1 MECIQCRTALRPGA
15 RFCNVCGARQPRPEP
30 TDATSQDLDV
40 GAEASA
46 EGVSGGGAL
55 EGYDADE
62 GARVKRPARIPRA
75 TDESDAAEA
84 TPAAEHAVATNLLP
98 EDPMEEQTARAQE
111 GALGPTEGGD
121 GLPDAVGHDGVS
133 QEQPAPQEAAED
145 SGMPPLAGLSRSAP
159 EPPTSGADTPSDGL
173 PWPLPVHMIVGG
185 RYRIESIADTS
196 PDGPGA
202 ENSYLVTDLQ
212 GYERCWSC
220 GTQYGMSAASDQFCR
235 ECGADM
241 LAREYVMRERRL
253 APGESAHDTEPAQA
267 APADAAQ
274 QTGSEDEASATDM
287 ADAADAMGAAAIES
301 AQASD
306 AEVVPAASAAHA
318 EQGAVREFTQGAR
331 AYHVEPYSP
340 EPPPFPHGV
349 RVLAAAASDTGQARA
364 AHGNEDSVGVL
375 VLNAIHG
382 SIAQPLALGVVAD
395 GLGGHVSG
403 QVASRLVVRAL
414 SDHVLRSA
422 ALPLVDIDASET
434 PPDEVVRQVLVEG
447 TQVANAAVYAA
458 NQSSG
463 GDMGST
469 IVAAMICGD
478 TAYIANAGDSRAYVL
493 DGDTLRRVTTD
504 HSLVEQLIAS
514 GLIAPEERYT
524 HPKRNQIF
532 RSLGDEPAAQVDIF
546 IQKLRPGMRL
556 LLCSDG
562 LWEMVRDDELAAIL
576 RECAN
581 PREACDTFVRRANEQ
596 GGEDN
601 ISALVIEVNA

>member
-1 MECIQCRTALRPGA
+1 VET
-15 RFCNVCGARQPRPEP
+15 
-30 TDATSQDLDV
+30 
-40 GAEASA
+40 EASA
-46 EGVSGGGAL
+46 EGSSDQAAG
-55 EGYDADE
+55 EGYETDD
-62 GARVKRPARIPRA
+62 GARIKRPARVPRA
-75 TDESDAAEA
+75 TDEADAVEA
-84 TPAAEHAVATNLLP
+84 VQVSQAAGSPVETNLLP
-98 EDPMEEQTARAQE
+98 GASE
-111 GALGPTEGGD
+111 GAAEAQQAQASALD
-121 GLPDAVGHDGVS
+121 GSGVDNLPEAAVSADVS
-133 QEQPAPQEAAED
+133 PDQPASLASAED
-145 SGMPPLAGLSRSAP
+145 TGMPPLAGLSRDPSVSSPASAG
-159 EPPTSGADTPSDGL
+159 TLADGM

-185 RYRIESIADTS
+185 RYRIESITDTA
-196 PDGPGA
+196 PDEAGA
-202 ENSYLVTDLQ
+202 VNTYHVSDLQ

-220 GTQYGMSAASDQFCR
+220 GTEYGISAASDQFCR

-241 LAREYVMRERRL
+241 LAREYVMRERRMAQGET
-253 APGESAHDTEPAQA
+253 APETQPTQA
-267 APADAAQ
+267 APSDAVQPADI
-274 QTGSEDEASATDM
+274 EDATPATDM
-287 ADAADAMGAAAIES
+287 ADTTDSVDAARAPTVHEPTDATDIEPASPGAS
-301 AQASD
+301 M
-306 AEVVPAASAAHA
+306 PKA
-318 EQGAVREFTQGAR
+318 EQGGIREFTQGSR

-340 EPPPFPHGV
+340 EPPPFPYGM
-349 RVLAAAASDTGQARA
+349 RVLAAAASDAGQARA
-364 AHGNEDSVGVL
+364 SHGNEDSVGVL

-382 SIAQPLALGVVAD
+382 SVAQPLALGVVAD

-422 ALPLVDIDASET
+422 ALPLVGIDASEA
-434 PPDEVVRQVLVEG
+434 PPDEVVRQVLLEG

-493 DGDTLRRVTTD
+493 DGESLHRVTTD
-504 HSLVEQLIAS
+504 HSLVEQLIAG
-514 GLIAPEERYT
+514 GLITPEERYT

-532 RSLGDEPAAQVDIF
+532 RSLGDEPSSQVDIF
-546 IQKLRPGMRL
+546 TQKLRPGMRL

-562 LWEMVRDDELAAIL
+562 LWEMVRDDELATIL

-601 ISALVIEVNA
+601 ISALVIEVSA

>member
-1 MECIQCRTALRPGA
+1 
-15 RFCNVCGARQPRPEP
+15 V
-30 TDATSQDLDV
+30 DV
-40 GAEASA
+40 GIEART
-46 EGVSGGGAL
+46 EGSSDQTAQ
-55 EGYDADE
+55 EGYDTDD
-62 GARVKRPARIPRA
+62 GVRIKRPARVPRA
-75 TDESDAAEA
+75 TDEAEA
-84 TPAAEHAVATNLLP
+84 VEEVRAVQASQVAEPLVEANLLP
-98 EDPMEEQTARAQE
+98 GDSAEASEAQQAH
-111 GALGPTEGGD
+111 GSALD
-121 GLPDAVGHDGVS
+121 GSGSAGSLSETAVGDGVS
-133 QEQPAPQEAAED
+133 TDQRTPLASAED
-145 SGMPPLAGLSRSAP
+145 TGMPPLAGLSRDASASSAP
-159 EPPTSGADTPSDGL
+159 STGTHADGL

-185 RYRIESIADTS
+185 RYRIESITDTAPDEADAQNT
-196 PDGPGA
+196 
-202 ENSYLVTDLQ
+202 YHVMDLQ

-220 GTQYGMSAASDQFCR
+220 GTEYGMSAASDQFCR

-241 LAREYVMRERRL
+241 LAREYVMRERRM
-253 APGESAHDTEPAQA
+253 APGQTVPATHLTQA
-267 APADAAQ
+267 ASADAVQ
-274 QTGSEDEASATDM
+274 PTDIEDAAPATDM
-287 ADAADAMGAAAIES
+287 ADTTNSVDAAGARTAHEPAE
-301 AQASD
+301 ATD
-306 AEVVPAASAAHA
+306 AEAAEPAASAQQA
-318 EQGAVREFTQGAR
+318 EQGAVREFTQGSR
-331 AYHVEPYSP
+331 VYHVEPYSP

-349 RVLAAAASDTGQARA
+349 HVLAAAASDAGQARA
-364 AHGNEDSVGVL
+364 SHGNEDSVGVL

-422 ALPLVDIDASET
+422 ALPLVGIDAAET
-434 PPDEVVRQVLVEG
+434 PPDEVVRQVLLEG

-493 DGDTLRRVTTD
+493 DGDSLRRITTD
-504 HSLVEQLIAS
+504 HSLVEQLIAG

-532 RSLGDEPAAQVDIF
+532 RSLGDEPSAQVDIF
-546 IQKLRPGMRL
+546 TQKLRPGMHL

-562 LWEMVRDDELAAIL
+562 LWEMVRDDELATIL
-576 RECAN
+576 RQSAN

-601 ISALVIEVNA
+601 ISALVIEVSA